1 MKLAIILSLLSLSS
15 SGENKHDGCENY
27 LGGRKK
33 GAKKGLMDK
42 ATWLEYLK
50 ALARAKEYENK
61 PYILNVACNVVSIF
75 DEFFFLFGSDCLS
88 TTDLVDDP

>member
-33 GAKKGLMDK
+33 GAKKGIMDK

-50 ALARAKEYENK
+50 HLRGPKSMKINRTY
-61 PYILNVACNVVSIF
+61 
-75 DEFFFLFGSDCLS
+75 
-88 TTDLVDDP
+88 

>member
-1 MKLAIILSLLSLSS
+1 MKLAIIIYLLSLSS

-42 ATWLEYLK
+42 AT
-50 ALARAKEYENK
+50 
-61 PYILNVACNVVSIF
+61 
-75 DEFFFLFGSDCLS
+75 
-88 TTDLVDDP
+88 